1 MNNKKQLSV
10 CVLGLQGYPGS
21 FSAKI
26 NRYLSINKILALSGS
41 RVLVVNK
48 EFSREVTLE
57 QFDNGGQIEAITT
70 LRRPVKSY
78 TLASYLRKMTSL
90 LDLFAIL
97 RHNGLRRID
106 FIIVYTYSVNS
117 FFWFYLYSKIFRS
130 KLILDYVERRS
141 EMEIRKKFF
150 SFRLNDYLFERYA
163 FRFLDGAFVI
173 SDYLRKEL
181 LKFMDEKRIY
191 TLPPLCDFKKFNS
204 QATEAES
211 KYLLYCGTTDY
222 RKVADFIVDAYNK
235 SGINDQFKLVIVL
248 SGDPEVVFFYRKKLK
263 PNPNIEFYTTIP
275 REELIQKYKGATALL
290 IPMRPVAQDMARFP
304 QKVSEYV
311 ASGRVIVSNAIG
323 EIGRYFKHNENA
335 LLAPDYDVDDYAS
348 LLKEMADGVY
358 DLDRIATNAYKM
370 GRQLFDETSH
380 VEPLSRFLLSLK
392 N

>member
-1 MNNKKQLSV
+1 MSNKKQLSV
-10 CVLGLQGYPGS
+10 CVLGLQGYPRS

-26 NRYLSINKILALSGS
+26 NRYLSINKILALSGF

-48 EFSREVTLE
+48 EFSREASLE
-57 QFDNGGQIEAITT
+57 QFHNGGQIEAITT

-90 LDLFAIL
+90 LDFFAIL

-117 FFWFYLYSKIFRS
+117 FFLFYLYSKIFRS

-173 SDYLRKEL
+173 SDYLKKEL
-181 LKFMDEKRIY
+181 LKFINEQRIY
-191 TLPPLCDFKKFNS
+191 TLPPLCNFNRFNY
-204 QATEAES
+204 ATAEVDS

-222 RKVADFIVDAYNK
+222 RKVADFIVDAYIK
-235 SGINDQFKLVIVL
+235 AAIDDRFKLVIVL
-248 SGDPEVVFFYRKKLK
+248 SGDPEVVYFYRKKLK
-263 PNPNIEFYTTIP
+263 SNPNIEFYTSIS
-275 REELIQKYKGATALL
+275 REELITKYKGATALL
-290 IPMRPVAQDMARFP
+290 IPMRPVVQDIARFP

-311 ASGRVIVSNAIG
+311 ASGRVIISNAIG
-323 EIGRYFKHNENA
+323 EIGHYFKHNENA
-335 LLAPDYDVDDYAS
+335 LLACDYDVDDYVT

-358 DLDRIATNAYKM
+358 NLERIAANAYEM

-380 VEPLSRFLLSLK
+380 VEPLSRFLLSMK